1 MRRLLQPDRVGI
13 GKDVRAIH
21 GDNPSSFAAAIAR
34 QSRVR
39 KWMQRMRQHPNGNL
53 PSQSA
58 CIYRP
63 LELLIHT
70 QDWGIDEG

>member
-1 MRRLLQPDRVGI
+1 
-13 GKDVRAIH
+13 
-21 GDNPSSFAAAIAR
+21 
-34 QSRVR
+34 VR

-58 CIYRP
+58 CIYRA

-70 QDWGIDEG
+70 QALAEVFEVRRMADSRPTKYEQATQQNRAQ